1 MDDSMIRC
9 DDIFEEEEIKI
20 ITTNFNE
27 KNAICK
33 TQNLYILIA
42 FLLIPIALLMA
53 VSIYS
58 YMIKHK
64 PKQKYLLL
72 F

>member
-27 KNAICK
+27 KNAVCK

>member
-64 PKQKYLLL
+64 SKQKYLLL

>member
-20 ITTNFNE
+20 ITTKFNE

-64 PKQKYLLL
+64 PK
-72 F
+72 

>member
-42 FLLIPIALLMA
+42 FLLVPIALLMV